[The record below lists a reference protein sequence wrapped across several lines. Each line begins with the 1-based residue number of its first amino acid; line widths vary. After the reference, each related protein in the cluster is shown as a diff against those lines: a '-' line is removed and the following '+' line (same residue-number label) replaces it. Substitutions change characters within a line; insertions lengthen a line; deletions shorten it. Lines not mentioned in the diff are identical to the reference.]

1 VLWGPAKCGKSFWA
15 MSTALHVAL
24 NWEYRGRKVNGGP
37 VVYCAFEG
45 AEGYGKRAEAFRR
58 RYLQDHQAP
67 VPFFL
72 IAARADLIA
81 DHHML
86 ITSIRTCLQDRA
98 PVAVYLDT
106 LNRSLNGSESSDQ
119 DMNAYLRAA
128 DAVREA
134 FGCLVIIVHHC
145 GIDPS
150 RPRGHTSLTGA
161 VDAQLACR
169 RDAADN
175 IIVTVEWMKDGPEG
189 DTDVS
194 RLEPVEVGS
203 EEGGGPITSCVVV
216 PAVDATPAVAG
227 RAERMPRGAARAL
240 RALREALQEGDPHT
254 IEGRAVLA
262 IEVWRSWAYRQGIS
276 LSNQPRAQQAA
287 FQRAV
292 AHLVAAGLVVVD
304 GDYAW
309 PADNGS
315 GEHANKANTL

>member
-1 VLWGPAKCGKSFWA
+1 
-15 MSTALHVAL
+15 
-24 NWEYRGRKVNGGP
+24 VNGGP

-58 RYLQDHQAP
+58 RFLQDHDAP

-72 IAARADLIA
+72 IAARTDLIA
-81 DHHML
+81 DQHML
-86 ITSIRTCLQDRA
+86 ITSIRTRLQDRA
-98 PVAVYLDT
+98 PVAIYLDT
-106 LNRSLNGSESSDQ
+106 LNRSLVGSESSDQ

-134 FGCLVIIVHHC
+134 FGCLVLIVHHC

-175 IIVTVEWMKDGPEG
+175 IIVKVEWMKDGPEG
-189 DTDVS
+189 ETDVG

-203 EEGGGPITSCVVV
+203 EDGGDPITSCVLV
-216 PAVDATPAVAG
+216 PADDRAPTSAG
-227 RAERMPRGAARAL
+227 RAERMPKGAARAL
-240 RALREALQEGDPHT
+240 RALREALQEGEPH
-254 IEGRAVLA
+254 IVDGRPILA
-262 IEVWRSWAYRQGIS
+262 IEVWRTWAYRQGIS
-276 LSNQPRAQQAA
+276 LSDQPRAQQLA

-292 AHLVAAGLVVVD
+292 SHLIEAGLVAVD
-304 GDYAW
+304 GEYVW
-309 PADNGS
+309 LTDNGS
-315 GEHANKANTL
+315 GEHANKTNTL